1 MWEKSVLAVR
11 NVINARCEYK
21 DTVTALVGAPSD
33 SNTNKLNS
41 SWKKKAS
48 PSNFFFIWHGTS
60 FTSQSPGREPAAE
73 ATWKTQGR
81 FKSFLTMPSKVTV
94 CQGLI
99 DRWQQMFGLHG
110 GMGEGEG
117 VRDGGGGGQG
127 KHKWDNAVCIDRE
140 TENIYFFLRGA
151 LFIHAPVVL
160 LCVPNQ
166 SPNGRHITA
175 TAKGCCPSFLFLFF
189 FLPCP
194 ITSTCQVTPKDS

>member
-1 MWEKSVLAVR
+1 MSLMCGVNIKTPSQLWSGLPLIQTP
-11 NVINARCEYK
+11 INWTHR
-21 DTVTALVGAPSD
+21 G
-33 SNTNKLNS
+33 
-41 SWKKKAS
+41 KKK
-48 PSNFFFIWHGTS
+48 PVRPIFFFIWHGTS